1 MQLGLK
7 LFIISGLS
15 ELICISCTL
24 PPTHFPQS
32 TPAPVIKPGTATQ
45 LPSIYNLDTIAYNHK
60 LAPPTPASKPLLSR
74 SSPVINAQLP
84 PSLRSLRDMP
94 AVPGGIAW
102 ISLPITSPT
111 PPRIWYQQKPVLVL
125 RDEQQWV
132 ALVGIPLLVQP
143 GVHHVV
149 DSQHNNYAFTV
160 YNKQYPVQY
169 VKINQRNFVNPNP
182 EELQRIQYESK
193 LIATALATPWRATTY
208 FPLPLK
214 QPIQGQLSSSFGSR
228 RYFNGQPRKPHSGLD
243 IAAPLGTPVLA
254 PSPGQVV
261 NTGNYFFTGNTV
273 LIDHGQGIV
282 TLYGHLNQIKVIE
295 GQTVETG
302 QIIGTVGKT
311 GRATGPHLHW
321 GVSLNQAMI
330 NPRLVMQ

>member
-1 MQLGLK
+1 MYLGLK
-7 LFIISGLS
+7 LFIIIGLS

-24 PPTHFPQS
+24 PPTHFPQATS
-32 TPAPVIKPGTATQ
+32 APVIKPGTATP
-45 LPSIYNLDTIAYNHK
+45 LSSISNLDTIAYNNK
-60 LAPPTPASKPLLSR
+60 LAPPPSASKPLSSR
-74 SSPVINAQLP
+74 SAVINAQLP
-84 PSLRSLRDMP
+84 PSLRSLRDIP

-111 PPRIWYQQKPVLVL
+111 PPRIWYQQQPVLVL

-143 GVHHVV
+143 GVYHVV

-169 VKINQRNFVNPNP
+169 VKIKQRHFVNPNP
-182 EELQRIQYESK
+182 AELQRIQYESK
-193 LIATALATPWRATTY
+193 LMATALATPWRATTY
-208 FPLPLK
+208 SPLPLK
-214 QPIQGQLSSSFGSR
+214 QPIQGQLSSSFGWR

-295 GQTVETG
+295 GQAIETG

>member
-1 MQLGLK
+1 MQLGIK
-7 LFIISGLS
+7 LLIISGLS
-15 ELICISCTL
+15 GLICISCTL

-32 TPAPVIKPGTATQ
+32 IPAPVIKPGAKAQISSISPSATI
-45 LPSIYNLDTIAYNHK
+45 PDNSNIAPLNQA
-60 LAPPTPASKPLLSR
+60 LKPLSSR
-74 SSPVINAQLP
+74 SAVINAQLP
-84 PSLRSLRDMP
+84 PSLRSLRDIP

-102 ISLPITSPT
+102 ISLPISSPI

-125 RDEQQWV
+125 RDGQQWV
-132 ALVGIPLLVQP
+132 ALVGIPLQVQP
-143 GVHHVV
+143 GVYYVI

-160 YNKQYPVQY
+160 YNKQYQVQY
-169 VKINQRNFVNPNP
+169 VKINKRNFVNPNP
-182 EELQRIQYESK
+182 EELQRIQYESQ
-193 LIATALATPWRATTY
+193 LIAAALATPWRATTY
-208 FPLPLK
+208 SPLPLK
-214 QPIQGQLSSSFGSR
+214 QPIQGKLSSSFGLR

-243 IAAPLGTPVLA
+243 IAAPLGTLVLA

-261 NTGNYFFTGNTV
+261 NTGDYFFTGKTV
-273 LIDHGQGIV
+273 LIDHGQGII

-295 GQTVETG
+295 GQTIETG

-330 NPRLVMQ
+330 NPQLVMQ

>member
-1 MQLGLK
+1 MQLIIK
-7 LFIISGLS
+7 YIIISGLS

-32 TPAPVIKPGTATQ
+32 TPVSVIKSQAETQ
-45 LPSIYNLDTIAYNHK
+45 LSSI
-60 LAPPTPASKPLLSR
+60 SPLSTQTSTKR
-74 SSPVINAQLP
+74 SSLASPVLNAQLP
-84 PSLRSLRDMP
+84 PSLRALRDIP

-102 ISLPITSPT
+102 ISLPIISPT
-111 PPRIWYQQKPVLVL
+111 PPRIEYQQRPVLVL

-132 ALVGIPLLVQP
+132 ALVGIPLDAQP
-143 GVHHVV
+143 GMHYLV
-149 DSQHNNYAFTV
+149 DSTQRNYSFTV
-160 YNKQYPVQY
+160 YNKQYQVQH
-169 VKINQRNFVNPNP
+169 VKINQRNFVNPNQA
-182 EELQRIQYESK
+182 ELQRIQSESEQ
-193 LIATALATPWRATTY
+193 IALALATPWRATTY
-208 FPLPLK
+208 SPLPFK
-214 QPIQGQLSSSFGSR
+214 QPVPGKLSSSFGLR

-261 NTGNYFFTGNTV
+261 NTGDYFFTGKTI

-282 TLYGHLNQIKVIE
+282 TLYGHLNQINVIE
-295 GQTVETG
+295 GQPVETG

-330 NPRLVMQ
+330 NPQLVMQ